1 MEELLAKATE
11 ARSRAYA
18 PYSGFLVGAAIEA
31 DDGRIVVGCNVENA
45 SFGLGV
51 CAERAAVTA
60 AVSQGI
66 SGWRRI
72 AVVAESS
79 EPVAPCGACRQV
91 LSEFC
96 DELEVILADSKGVRM
111 VAPLS
116 ELLPR
121 PFGAEQLGGGDEHK
135 ARP

>member
-1 MEELLAKATE
+1 VEELLAKATE

-18 PYSGFLVGAAIEA
+18 PYSGFFVGAAIEA

-45 SFGLGV
+45 SFSLGI

-96 DELEVILADSKGVRM
+96 DELEIILADSNGVRL
-111 VAPLS
+111 VTKLS

-121 PFGAEQLGGGDEHK
+121 PFGAEQLGGDEQQVG
-135 ARP
+135 P